1 MSILCVPTANNT
13 VLGFMRGSKDIEY
26 TFSFDYD
33 GEEELYLNDLT
44 EQQSTPVDANH
55 TYTFFSASG
64 DNAARFVIST
74 VPIGK
79 TPTGVEEAHSDSI
92 RHTNVRKIRINDH
105 IYIIRDGR
113 MYNITGTQ
121 IR

>member
-1 MSILCVPTANNT
+1 MSILCVPAADNT
-13 VLGFMRGSKDIEY
+13 VLGFMRGSKDNEY

-55 TYTFFSASG
+55 TYTFVSASG

-113 MYNITGTQ
+113 MYNITGTL